1 MKQLF
6 WLMLTLMACSSVT
19 TEDSRALTVAACANA
34 GTPDGREETTCM
46 IGRDG
51 SGYRV
56 TLAGQSY
63 TSGSV
68 EDARNWCCARGA
80 TQERATDYTEC
91 LGANPCPGV
100 VYQAAGARCRQDAA
114 SCLCG
119 DSAEVDRL
127 KPSAPAVSACP
138 GQSGWGCDTFSGL
151 CRCMAGS
158 AVPGYE
164 VASCP

>member
-6 WLMLTLMACSSVT
+6 LLMLTLIACSSAT
-19 TEDSRALTVAACANA
+19 PEDFRALTVAACANA
-34 GTPDGREETTCM
+34 GTPDGRDETTCM
-46 IGRDG
+46 IERSGA
-51 SGYRV
+51 GYRV

-80 TQERATDYTEC
+80 TQERATDDTEC

-100 VYQAAGARCRQDAA
+100 VYQAAGARCRQDSS

-119 DSAEVDRL
+119 DSAVDQL
-127 KPSAPAVSACP
+127 KPSASVVSACADRA
-138 GQSGWGCDTFSGL
+138 GWGCDTFSGL
-151 CRCMAGS
+151 CRCMAGA